1 MKKFLL
7 PEGGHFYKANL
18 HCHSTISDG
27 KFTPEQ
33 LKKHYMEHGYS
44 IIAYTDHY
52 VMIPQ
57 HQLTDENF
65 LALTGCEM
73 AIHAPDELYKTVGQV
88 CHFNIIALD
97 PEKRK
102 QELHHPN
109 KFEEKNA
116 GKYEYDD
123 RFEECPLIYSSENI
137 TKMMTTAR
145 ENGYFVTYNHPTWSN
160 EHYNEYT
167 NYHGMH
173 AMEICNYGCLMGGYD
188 DNNAHIY
195 DDMLRAGE
203 RIYCIATD
211 DNHCGKDPSDPKFDA
226 CGGFTM
232 IKADKLEYKA
242 IADALIAGNFYASQ
256 GPAIEE
262 LWFEDGNVHL
272 KCSDAKRIFMTTA
285 RRKARL
291 VKAPQGETVN
301 EAVFDVAPEDRY
313 VRFTVIDSEGL
324 PAQTNAY
331 FTDELFAE

>member
-1 MKKFLL
+1 
-7 PEGGHFYKANL
+7 
-18 HCHSTISDG
+18 
-27 KFTPEQ
+27 
-33 LKKHYMEHGYS
+33 
-44 IIAYTDHY
+44 
-52 VMIPQ
+52 
-57 HQLTDENF
+57 
-65 LALTGCEM
+65 
-73 AIHAPDELYKTVGQV
+73 
-88 CHFNIIALD
+88 
-97 PEKRK
+97 
-102 QELHHPN
+102 
-109 KFEEKNA
+109 
-116 GKYEYDD
+116 
-123 RFEECPLIYSSENI
+123 
-137 TKMMTTAR
+137 MMTTAR

-262 LWFEDGNVHL
+262 LWFEDGNLHIT
-272 KCSDAKRIFMTTA
+272 CSPAAKIVASFGI
-285 RRKARL
+285 RKRVCL
-291 VKAPQGETVN
+291 RKTN
-301 EAVFDVAPEDRY
+301 TDLTEAVIPVDKDDIY
-313 VRFTVIDSEGL
+313 VRVTVWDEEHNH
-324 PAQTNAY
+324 ADTNAY
-331 FTDELFAE
+331 FTDELFSE